1 MTTGSEYASALEHSF
16 AELLVLYDQLTPAQ
30 IEQGAVG
37 DGWTPKTLLAHVAYW
52 DDFQTRR
59 MQDALLGTTAASG
72 VAQPVGGNDAR
83 LQADQTRNWEEVL
96 AQAQAHRSRMI
107 GFAYGLDE
115 AALTAKYPEGE
126 RSLVL
131 ACLLQHMV
139 NHTTEHTEQLRAF
152 VESR

>member
-1 MTTGSEYASALEHSF
+1 MTSGSEYASALERAF
-16 AELLVLYDQLTPAQ
+16 AELLALYDQLTPAQ

-59 MQDALLGTTAASG
+59 MQDALLGATAASG
-72 VAQPVGGNDAR
+72 VTQPVGDNDAR
-83 LQADQTRNWEEVL
+83 LQADQTRNWEDVL
-96 AQAQAHRSRMI
+96 SQAQAHRSRMI

-115 AALTAKYPEGE
+115 AALTTKYPEGE

-131 ACLLQHMV
+131 AYLLQHMV
-139 NHTTEHTEQLRAF
+139 NHTTEHTDQLRAY
-152 VESR
+152 VEYR